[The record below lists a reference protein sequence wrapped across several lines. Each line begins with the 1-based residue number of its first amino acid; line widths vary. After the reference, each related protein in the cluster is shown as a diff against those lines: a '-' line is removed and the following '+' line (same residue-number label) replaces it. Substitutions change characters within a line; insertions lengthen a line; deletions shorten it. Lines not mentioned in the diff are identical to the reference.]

1 MCVFATKSARKSCQK
16 RPLSAKEQQKNQQE
30 PNRFLPVTHKSSTF
44 AVRLAYICQ
53 EYAKSL
59 SLTLKNNILM
69 KSKFCLTLMLLS
81 CIMSFAQTAKKPT
94 IMVIP
99 SDHWCT
105 SRYFTKVMDNQGKK
119 VTINDYEAAFRE
131 DAELYSV
138 AAKIGEIMAADGYP
152 VKDYMQE
159 YKSLMDEQTEEEVTM
174 SSMGSMIEETPLDML
189 RRRVKY
195 DIELRVDWT
204 INKEGKSKSVSV
216 NIAAIDTYS
225 NKQVAAANG
234 TSEAADMIVVRLI
247 ENALQEQMTNFAL
260 QLNKHFEDVQTNG
273 REITLQIRCWDS
285 GMITLEEENEDG
297 DELIDVIAEWVE
309 DNTVKGVYNLASNT
323 ETRAKFEQVR
333 IPMFNDKGRAMD
345 ARMFANQL
353 RKYLREQSIECKVMN
368 KGLGEAVLVLG
379 EK

>member
-1 MCVFATKSARKSCQK
+1 MKQLVVSSLFLLMTNLCV
-16 RPLSAKEQQKNQQE
+16 
-30 PNRFLPVTHKSSTF
+30 
-44 AVRLAYICQ
+44 
-53 EYAKSL
+53 
-59 SLTLKNNILM
+59 
-69 KSKFCLTLMLLS
+69 
-81 CIMSFAQTAKKPT
+81 FAQTAKKPT

-105 SRYFTKVMDNQGKK
+105 SRYFTKVMNNQGKK
-119 VTINDYEAAFRE
+119 VTINDYEVAFRE

-189 RRRVKY
+189 RSRVKY

-204 INKEGKSKSVSV
+204 INKEGKGHSISV

-234 TSEAADMIVVRLI
+234 TSKAGDMIIARLI
-247 ENALQEQMTNFAL
+247 DGALEKQMKNFAT
-260 QLNKHFEDVQTNG
+260 QLNTHFNDIQQNG
-273 REITLQIRCWDS
+273 REITLQIRTWDS
-285 GMITLEEENEDG
+285 GYVTLEDENEDG
-297 DELIDVIAEWVE
+297 DELIDVISEWVE
-309 DNTVKGVYNLASNT
+309 ENTVNGAFNLASNT

-333 IPMFNDKGRAMD
+333 IPMFNEKGRAMD
-345 ARMFANQL
+345 ARMFATQL
-353 RKYLREQSIECKVMN
+353 RKHLKSQGFDSKVMN
-368 KGLGEAVLVLG
+368 KGLGEAVIVIG

>member
-1 MCVFATKSARKSCQK
+1 
-16 RPLSAKEQQKNQQE
+16 
-30 PNRFLPVTHKSSTF
+30 
-44 AVRLAYICQ
+44 
-53 EYAKSL
+53 
-59 SLTLKNNILM
+59 M
-69 KSKFCLTLMLLS
+69 KTKFCLSFLLLCS
-81 CIMSFAQTAKKPT
+81 IMTFAQTAKKPT

-105 SRYFTKVMDNQGKK
+105 SRYFTKTMDNQGKK

-204 INKEGKSKSVSV
+204 VNKEANGKSISV

-247 ENALQEQMTNFAL
+247 ENALLEQMSNFAL
-260 QLNKHFEDVQTNG
+260 QLNKHFEDLQTNG
-273 REITLQIRCWDS
+273 REISLQIRCWDS
-285 GMITLEEENEDG
+285 GMITLEDENEDG
-297 DELIDVIAEWVE
+297 DELIDVIAEWIE
-309 DNTVKGVYNLASNT
+309 DNTVKGAYNLASNT

-353 RKYLREQSIECKVMN
+353 RKYLREQSIEGKVMN
-368 KGLGEAVLVLG
+368 KGLGEAVLVIG

>member
-1 MCVFATKSARKSCQK
+1 MKQLLVSSLFLLMTNLCV
-16 RPLSAKEQQKNQQE
+16 L
-30 PNRFLPVTHKSSTF
+30 
-44 AVRLAYICQ
+44 
-53 EYAKSL
+53 
-59 SLTLKNNILM
+59 
-69 KSKFCLTLMLLS
+69 
-81 CIMSFAQTAKKPT
+81 AQTAKKPT

-189 RRRVKY
+189 RSRVKY

-204 INKEGKSKSVSV
+204 INKEGKGHSISV

-234 TSEAADMIVVRLI
+234 TSKAGDMIIARLI
-247 ENALQEQMTNFAL
+247 DGALEKQMKNFAT
-260 QLNKHFEDVQTNG
+260 QLNTHFNDIQQNG
-273 REITLQIRCWDS
+273 REITLQIRTWDS
-285 GMITLEEENEDG
+285 GYVTLEDENEDG
-297 DELIDVIAEWVE
+297 DELIDVISEWVE
-309 DNTVKGVYNLASNT
+309 ENTVNGAFNLASNT

-333 IPMFNDKGRAMD
+333 IPMFNEKGRAMD
-345 ARMFANQL
+345 ARMFATQL
-353 RKYLREQSIECKVMN
+353 RKHLKSQGFDSKVMN
-368 KGLGEAVLVLG
+368 KGLGEAVIVIG

>member
-1 MCVFATKSARKSCQK
+1 
-16 RPLSAKEQQKNQQE
+16 
-30 PNRFLPVTHKSSTF
+30 
-44 AVRLAYICQ
+44 
-53 EYAKSL
+53 
-59 SLTLKNNILM
+59 
-69 KSKFCLTLMLLS
+69 MLLLCS
-81 CIMSFAQTAKKPT
+81 MITFAQTAKKPT

-105 SRYFTKVMDNQGKK
+105 SRYFTKTMDNQGKK

-138 AAKIGEIMAADGYP
+138 AAKIGEIMAVDGYP

-204 INKEGKSKSVSV
+204 VNKEANGKSISV

-247 ENALQEQMTNFAL
+247 ENALLEQMSNFAL
-260 QLNKHFEDVQTNG
+260 QLNKHFEDLQTNG
-273 REITLQIRCWDS
+273 REISLQIRCWDS
-285 GMITLEEENEDG
+285 GMITLEDENEDG
-297 DELIDVIAEWVE
+297 DELIDVIAEWIE
-309 DNTVKGVYNLASNT
+309 DNTVKGAYNLASNT

>member
-1 MCVFATKSARKSCQK
+1 
-16 RPLSAKEQQKNQQE
+16 
-30 PNRFLPVTHKSSTF
+30 
-44 AVRLAYICQ
+44 
-53 EYAKSL
+53 
-59 SLTLKNNILM
+59 
-69 KSKFCLTLMLLS
+69 
-81 CIMSFAQTAKKPT
+81 
-94 IMVIP
+94 
-99 SDHWCT
+99 
-105 SRYFTKVMDNQGKK
+105 
-119 VTINDYEAAFRE
+119 
-131 DAELYSV
+131 
-138 AAKIGEIMAADGYP
+138 MAADGYP

-204 INKEGKSKSVSV
+204 INKEAKGHSVSL

-234 TSEAADMIVVRLI
+234 TSKAADMIVVRLI
-247 ENALQEQMTNFAL
+247 ENALLEQMSNFAL
-260 QLNKHFEDVQTNG
+260 QLNKHFEDLQTNG
-273 REITLQIRCWDS
+273 REISLQIRCWDS
-285 GMITLEEENEDG
+285 GMITLEDENEDG
-297 DELIDVIAEWVE
+297 DELIDVIAEWIE
-309 DNTVKGVYNLASNT
+309 DNTVKGAYNLASNT

-333 IPMFNDKGRAMD
+333 IPMFNEKGRAMD

>member
-1 MCVFATKSARKSCQK
+1 
-16 RPLSAKEQQKNQQE
+16 
-30 PNRFLPVTHKSSTF
+30 
-44 AVRLAYICQ
+44 
-53 EYAKSL
+53 
-59 SLTLKNNILM
+59 M
-69 KSKFCLTLMLLS
+69 KSKLFLALLLLS
-81 CIMSFAQTAKKPT
+81 SIMSFAQTAKKPT

-105 SRYFTKVMDNQGKK
+105 SRYFTKTMDNQGKK

-189 RRRVKY
+189 RSRVKY

-204 INKEGKSKSVSV
+204 INKEGKGHSISV

-234 TSEAADMIVVRLI
+234 TSKAGDMIIARLI
-247 ENALQEQMTNFAL
+247 DGALEKQMKNFAT
-260 QLNKHFEDVQTNG
+260 QLNTHFNDIQQNG
-273 REITLQIRCWDS
+273 REITLQIRTWDS
-285 GMITLEEENEDG
+285 GYVTLEDENEDG
-297 DELIDVIAEWVE
+297 DELIDVISEWVE
-309 DNTVKGVYNLASNT
+309 ENTVNGAFNLASNT

-333 IPMFNDKGRAMD
+333 IPMFNEKGRAMD
-345 ARMFANQL
+345 ARMFATQL
-353 RKYLREQSIECKVMN
+353 RKHLKSQGFDSKVMN
-368 KGLGEAVLVLG
+368 KGLGEAVIVIG

>member
-1 MCVFATKSARKSCQK
+1 
-16 RPLSAKEQQKNQQE
+16 
-30 PNRFLPVTHKSSTF
+30 
-44 AVRLAYICQ
+44 
-53 EYAKSL
+53 
-59 SLTLKNNILM
+59 
-69 KSKFCLTLMLLS
+69 
-81 CIMSFAQTAKKPT
+81 
-94 IMVIP
+94 
-99 SDHWCT
+99 
-105 SRYFTKVMDNQGKK
+105 MDNQGKK

-138 AAKIGEIMAADGYP
+138 AAKIGEMMAADGYP

-204 INKEGKSKSVSV
+204 INQEAKGHSVSL

-234 TSEAADMIVVRLI
+234 TGKAADKIVVRLI
-247 ENALQEQMTNFAL
+247 ENALKEQMKSFST
-260 QLNKHFEDVQTNG
+260 QLNNHFNDVQTNG

-297 DELIDVIAEWVE
+297 DELLDVIAEWVE
-309 DNTVKGVYNLASNT
+309 NNTVNGAFNLASST

-333 IPMFNDKGRAMD
+333 IPMFNEKGRAMD
-345 ARMFANQL
+345 ACMFANQL
-353 RKYLREQSIECKVMN
+353 RKHLREQSIECKVMN
-368 KGLGEAVLVLG
+368 KGLGEAVLVIG

>member
-1 MCVFATKSARKSCQK
+1 
-16 RPLSAKEQQKNQQE
+16 
-30 PNRFLPVTHKSSTF
+30 
-44 AVRLAYICQ
+44 
-53 EYAKSL
+53 
-59 SLTLKNNILM
+59 M
-69 KSKFCLTLMLLS
+69 KSNFIALLLLCS
-81 CIMSFAQTAKKPT
+81 IITFAQTAKKPT

-105 SRYFTKVMDNQGKK
+105 SRYFTKTMDNQGKK

-131 DAELYSV
+131 DAELYNV

-204 INKEGKSKSVSV
+204 VNKEANGKSISV

-234 TSEAADMIVVRLI
+234 TSEAAYMIVVRLI
-247 ENALQEQMTNFAL
+247 ENALLEQMSNFAL
-260 QLNKHFEDVQTNG
+260 QLNKHFEDLQTNG
-273 REITLQIRCWDS
+273 REISLQIRCWDS
-285 GMITLEEENEDG
+285 GMITLEDENEDG
-297 DELIDVIAEWVE
+297 DELIDVIAEWIE
-309 DNTVKGVYNLASNT
+309 DNTVKGAYNLASNT

-333 IPMFNDKGRAMD
+333 IPMFNEKGRAMD

>member
-1 MCVFATKSARKSCQK
+1 
-16 RPLSAKEQQKNQQE
+16 
-30 PNRFLPVTHKSSTF
+30 
-44 AVRLAYICQ
+44 
-53 EYAKSL
+53 
-59 SLTLKNNILM
+59 
-69 KSKFCLTLMLLS
+69 MLLLCS
-81 CIMSFAQTAKKPT
+81 MITFAQTAKKPT

-105 SRYFTKVMDNQGKK
+105 SRYFTKTMDNQGKK

-138 AAKIGEIMAADGYP
+138 AAKIGEIMAVDGYP

-204 INKEGKSKSVSV
+204 VNKEANGKSISV

-247 ENALQEQMTNFAL
+247 ENALLEQMSNFAL
-260 QLNKHFEDVQTNG
+260 QLNKHFEDLQTNG
-273 REITLQIRCWDS
+273 REISLQIRCWDS
-285 GMITLEEENEDG
+285 GMITLEDENEDG
-297 DELIDVIAEWVE
+297 DELIDVIAEWIE
-309 DNTVKGVYNLASNT
+309 DNTVKGAYNLASNT

-368 KGLGEAVLVLG
+368 KGLGEAILVLG

>member
-1 MCVFATKSARKSCQK
+1 MKQLLVSSLFLLMTNLCV
-16 RPLSAKEQQKNQQE
+16 L
-30 PNRFLPVTHKSSTF
+30 
-44 AVRLAYICQ
+44 
-53 EYAKSL
+53 
-59 SLTLKNNILM
+59 
-69 KSKFCLTLMLLS
+69 
-81 CIMSFAQTAKKPT
+81 AQTAKKPT

-105 SRYFTKVMDNQGKK
+105 SRYFTKTMDNQGKK

-204 INKEGKSKSVSV
+204 VNKEANGKSISV

-247 ENALQEQMTNFAL
+247 ENALLEQMSNFSL
-260 QLNKHFEDVQTNG
+260 QLNKHFEDLQTNG
-273 REITLQIRCWDS
+273 REISLQIRCWDS
-285 GMITLEEENEDG
+285 GMITLEDENEDG
-297 DELIDVIAEWVE
+297 DELIDVIAEWIE
-309 DNTVKGVYNLASNT
+309 DNTVKGAYNLASNT

>member
-1 MCVFATKSARKSCQK
+1 
-16 RPLSAKEQQKNQQE
+16 
-30 PNRFLPVTHKSSTF
+30 
-44 AVRLAYICQ
+44 
-53 EYAKSL
+53 
-59 SLTLKNNILM
+59 M
-69 KSKFCLTLMLLS
+69 KSNFIALLLLCS
-81 CIMSFAQTAKKPT
+81 MITFAQTAKKPT

-105 SRYFTKVMDNQGKK
+105 SRYFTKTMDNQGKK

-131 DAELYSV
+131 DAELYNV

-204 INKEGKSKSVSV
+204 VNKEANGKSISV
-216 NIAAIDTYS
+216 NIAAIDSYS

-247 ENALQEQMTNFAL
+247 ENALLEQMSNFAL
-260 QLNKHFEDVQTNG
+260 QLNKHFEDLQTNG
-273 REITLQIRCWDS
+273 REISLQIRCWDS
-285 GMITLEEENEDG
+285 GMVTLEDENEDG
-297 DELIDVIAEWVE
+297 DELIDVIAEWIE
-309 DNTVKGVYNLASNT
+309 DNTVKGAYNLASNT

>member
-1 MCVFATKSARKSCQK
+1 MKRIIAFLLFLLMTNLCV
-16 RPLSAKEQQKNQQE
+16 
-30 PNRFLPVTHKSSTF
+30 
-44 AVRLAYICQ
+44 
-53 EYAKSL
+53 
-59 SLTLKNNILM
+59 
-69 KSKFCLTLMLLS
+69 
-81 CIMSFAQTAKKPT
+81 FAQTAKKPT

-189 RRRVKY
+189 RSRVKY

-204 INKEGKSKSVSV
+204 INKEGKGHSISV

-234 TSEAADMIVVRLI
+234 TSKAGDMIIARLI
-247 ENALQEQMTNFAL
+247 DGALEKQMKNFAT
-260 QLNKHFEDVQTNG
+260 QLNTHFNDIQQNG
-273 REITLQIRCWDS
+273 REITLQIRTWDS
-285 GMITLEEENEDG
+285 GYVTLEDENEDG
-297 DELIDVIAEWVE
+297 DELIDVISEWVE
-309 DNTVKGVYNLASNT
+309 ENTVNGAFNLASNT

-333 IPMFNDKGRAMD
+333 IPMFNEKGRAMD
-345 ARMFANQL
+345 ARMFATQL
-353 RKYLREQSIECKVMN
+353 RKHLKSQGFDSKVMN
-368 KGLGEAVLVLG
+368 KGLGDAVIVIG

>member
-1 MCVFATKSARKSCQK
+1 M
-16 RPLSAKEQQKNQQE
+16 
-30 PNRFLPVTHKSSTF
+30 
-44 AVRLAYICQ
+44 
-53 EYAKSL
+53 
-59 SLTLKNNILM
+59 M
-69 KSKFCLTLMLLS
+69 KSKICLTMLLLCS
-81 CIMSFAQTAKKPT
+81 MITFAQTAKKPT

-138 AAKIGEIMAADGYP
+138 AAKIGEIMAANGYP

-189 RRRVKY
+189 RSRVKY
-195 DIELRVDWT
+195 DIELRVDWMVHQEK
-204 INKEGKSKSVSV
+204 NGRSVSV
-216 NIAAIDTYS
+216 SIAAIDTYS

-234 TSEAADMIVVRLI
+234 TCNAADKIIARLI
-247 ENALQEQMTNFAL
+247 EDALNKQMVGFTQ
-260 QLNKHFEDVQTNG
+260 QLNNHFADLTQNG
-273 REITLQIRCWDS
+273 REITLQIRVWDS
-285 GMITLEEENEDG
+285 GSITLEDENAEG
-297 DELIDVIAEWVE
+297 VALIDMISSWVE
-309 DNTVKGVYNLASNT
+309 DNTVAGAFNLTSNT
-323 ETRAKFEQVR
+323 ESRAKFEQVR
-333 IPMFNDKGRAMD
+333 IPMLNAKGRAMD

-353 RKYLREQSIECKVMN
+353 RQYLKTQGVDSKVMN
-368 KGLGEAVLVLG
+368 KGLGEATLILG

>member
-1 MCVFATKSARKSCQK
+1 MKRIIAFLLFLLMTNLCV
-16 RPLSAKEQQKNQQE
+16 
-30 PNRFLPVTHKSSTF
+30 
-44 AVRLAYICQ
+44 
-53 EYAKSL
+53 
-59 SLTLKNNILM
+59 
-69 KSKFCLTLMLLS
+69 
-81 CIMSFAQTAKKPT
+81 FAQTAKKPT

-159 YKSLMDEQTEEEVTM
+159 YKSLMDEQTEEKVTM
-174 SSMGSMIEETPLDML
+174 SSMGSMIEETSLDML

-204 INKEGKSKSVSV
+204 INQEAKGHSVSL

-234 TSEAADMIVVRLI
+234 TGKAADKIVVRLI
-247 ENALQEQMTNFAL
+247 ENALKEEMKSFSA
-260 QLNKHFEDVQTNG
+260 QLNNHFKDVQTNG

-285 GMITLEEENEDG
+285 GMITLEDENEDG

-309 DNTVKGVYNLASNT
+309 DNTVNGAFNLASNT

-368 KGLGEAVLVLG
+368 KGLGDAVLVLG